1 MRSTIFFERGDMAKS
16 TAGKTPKSSRKAS
29 KTSFRAIKK
38 HAKKMVGAEK
48 AATKRV
54 APSPTSSLTG
64 REARS
69 QERFRELVAWYML
82 QGVDEATARR
92 RAQDEIDDDLR
103 KD

>member
-1 MRSTIFFERGDMAKS
+1 VITSVDEVHPRKVRVRYFEPGNDS
-16 TAGKTPKSSRKAS
+16 
-29 KTSFRAIKK
+29 I
-38 HAKKMVGAEK
+38 
-48 AATKRV
+48 
-54 APSPTSSLTG
+54 APSGTLTG

-92 RAQDEIDDDLR
+92 RAQDEIDDDPR

>member
-1 MRSTIFFERGDMAKS
+1 MAKRKAR
-16 TAGKTPKSSRKAS
+16 TIAKSSRKVS
-29 KTSFRAIKK
+29 KDYRAIKK
-38 HAKKMVGAEK
+38 QAKERAAAEK
-48 AATKRV
+48 AATKQRRSDT
-54 APSPTSSLTG
+54 PSGTLTG

-92 RAQDEIDDDLR
+92 RAQDEIDDDPR